1 MAFATTG
8 RCRLGAA
15 RAKLRDELHTLSHAV
30 GAGAKR
36 RASRIGRCAL
46 AGTVFALSSLG
57 AIAQSSGEET
67 SGFAR
72 WFDPR
77 TSPFIPIPEVA
88 TDPNSGTSVGVLPV
102 YLVTDAEKEIR
113 KIYAPDVIYH
123 PALGFGARFRVFG
136 YPSED
141 ANWYV
146 VGGAKQ
152 RIEREFDAD
161 YVTGIKRAEPWSFAA
176 RALYDRSAT
185 PRFFGIG
192 NDTALAERT
201 NYTQEQAYVD
211 AVVAH
216 NFTPQ
221 LQASLE
227 MRPRIVTIEP
237 GVLEQSIPPNF
248 LGSENEWLN
257 RIALSYDSRDSPT
270 IPTHGTAVTLFAGA
284 TDRHFLSSI
293 SYTELGLDA
302 RHLEPLDERFTLA
315 AHAGLRY
322 MPGSNP
328 LPFWALS
335 RLGGDRS
342 DIGERQP
349 LRGYGEGR
357 FVDRN
362 MFSGSIELRSR
373 VFDINLFSQQLS
385 IEAAPFIDAGRVF
398 HDAGQNPVN
407 RLHVAGGVGFR
418 AIARPFIVGYLDIGY
433 GAEGSA
439 IFSGINYPF

>member
-1 MAFATTG
+1 MPHIASAGANHLASRRIRRQLLSAVT
-8 RCRLGAA
+8 LLLLALPSAGAA
-15 RAKLRDELHTLSHAV
+15 
-30 GAGAKR
+30 
-36 RASRIGRCAL
+36 
-46 AGTVFALSSLG
+46 
-57 AIAQSSGEET
+57 AQSSDAEV
-67 SGFAR
+67 SGISR

-88 TDPNSGTSVGVLPV
+88 TDPNSGTSVGLLPV
-102 YLVTDAEKEIR
+102 YLVTDEQKEIR

-136 YPSED
+136 YPSD
-141 ANWYV
+141 DTDWYV

-152 RIEREFDAD
+152 RVEREFDAD
-161 YVTGIKRAEPWSFAA
+161 YVTGIKRREPWSFSA

-192 NDTALAERT
+192 NDTTLAERT
-201 NYTQEQAYVD
+201 NYTQEQGYLD
-211 AVVAH
+211 AVVAR

-221 LQASLE
+221 LQISLE
-227 MRPRIVTIEP
+227 MRPRVVTIAP
-237 GVLEQSIPPNF
+237 GVLEQSIAPNF

-257 RIALSYDSRDSPT
+257 RLSFTYDTRDSPS
-270 IPTHGTAVTLFAGA
+270 IPTQGTALTIFAGA
-284 TDRHFLSSI
+284 TDRRFLSSI

-302 RHLEPLDERFTLA
+302 RHLQPLDERFTLA
-315 AHAGLRY
+315 THAALRY
-322 MPGSNP
+322 MPGSDP

-342 DIGERQP
+342 DIGERQL

-362 MFSGSIELRSR
+362 LFSGSIEVRSR
-373 VFDINLFSQQLS
+373 VFDINLFSQELS
-385 IEAAPFIDAGRVF
+385 VEAAPFIDAGRVF
-398 HDAGQNPVN
+398 HDMGQNPLS
-407 RLHVAGGVGFR
+407 RLHVAGGVGLR
-418 AIARPFIVGYLDIGY
+418 AIAPPFIVGYLDIGY